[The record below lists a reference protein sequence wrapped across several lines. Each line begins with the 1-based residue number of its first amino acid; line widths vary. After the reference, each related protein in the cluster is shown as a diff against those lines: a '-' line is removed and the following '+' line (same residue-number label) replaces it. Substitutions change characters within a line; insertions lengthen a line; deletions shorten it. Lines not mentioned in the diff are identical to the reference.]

1 MIEDGPRLTVSF
13 KCPTFTNG
21 EKCVQIIPSLS
32 QDFINFCL
40 NKVLLRCTEPQDR
53 FTYRYGCLPFNH
65 YKQKRYFKTSIY
77 ITFKGKGYRNS
88 NWCRYSCCRN
98 NNCSRY
104 ICCRN
109 NNCSR
114 NNWNMNNCYR
124 ENCYGD
130 SKNGSNNDV
139 LVKRNGKN
147 SFGNAAVYIS
157 FGNVAFSKENILK
170 MIKGSFLALPSVRL

>member
-21 EKCVQIIPSLS
+21 EKCVQIIPWLS

-53 FTYRYGCLPFNH
+53 FTYRYGYLPFNH

-130 SKNGSNNDV
+130 SKM
-139 LVKRNGKN
+139 
-147 SFGNAAVYIS
+147 
-157 FGNVAFSKENILK
+157 VAITMCLWNETEKTHLATLPFIFHLATLLFRKKTFWKWLKEV
-170 MIKGSFLALPSVRL
+170 F